1 VGRRSLITVL
11 EPFSTLLK
19 SFLQNI
25 NKAGKRC
32 INLVSILLVETIL
45 LLLFTASDFNQT
57 FRVIS
62 APNYS
67 ELWLGV
73 FGMILWPQ
81 EQKKEFN

>member
-1 VGRRSLITVL
+1 VGRSSLITVL

-25 NKAGKRC
+25 NKAGKRY

-45 LLLFTASDFNQT
+45 LLLFTASDFNRT

-67 ELWLGV
+67 EHWLGV

-81 EQKKEFN
+81 ELKKEFN